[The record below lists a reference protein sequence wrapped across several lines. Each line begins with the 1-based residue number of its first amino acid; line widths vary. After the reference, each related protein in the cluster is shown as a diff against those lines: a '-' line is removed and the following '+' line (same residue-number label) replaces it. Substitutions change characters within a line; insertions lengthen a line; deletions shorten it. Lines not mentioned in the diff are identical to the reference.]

1 MMIQNNVLD
10 DLLEIKIGRNQSLLH
25 ELVDMFF
32 EQTPE
37 RFAQLRSAIKNNNR
51 DMISRTAHA
60 LKASCSYLGLQKM
73 VFLCEEL
80 EKWSQNNSTA
90 QIEDAFI
97 FLNVLEESFEE
108 SSDELKKYLVNYSHH

>member
-51 DMISRTAHA
+51 DSISRTAHA
-60 LKASCSYLGLQKM
+60 LKAAVQTVRVFARRTCQHVRAAMIDSCQS
-73 VFLCEEL
+73 
-80 EKWSQNNSTA
+80 
-90 QIEDAFI
+90 
-97 FLNVLEESFEE
+97 
-108 SSDELKKYLVNYSHH
+108 

>member
-1 MMIQNNVLD
+1 MIQNSVLD

-25 ELVDMFF
+25 ELMDMFF

-37 RFAQLRSAIKNNNR
+37 RFAQMRAAIKNNNR
-51 DMISRTAHA
+51 EMISRTAHA

-80 EKWSQNNSTA
+80 EKWSQNTQSA
-90 QIEDAFI
+90 QTEEAYIL
-97 FLNVLEESFEE
+97 LNVLEESFEE
-108 SSDELKKYLVNYSHH
+108 SSEELRKYLINYNTH